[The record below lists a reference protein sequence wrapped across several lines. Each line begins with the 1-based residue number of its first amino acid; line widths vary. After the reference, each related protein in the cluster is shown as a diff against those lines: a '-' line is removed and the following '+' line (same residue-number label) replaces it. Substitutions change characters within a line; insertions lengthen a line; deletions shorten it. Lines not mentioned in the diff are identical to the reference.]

1 MKTSDFN
8 KQLTSSQL
16 KENIAK
22 QFGVNVNL
30 TKYNREQLED
40 MRNKLRTRV
49 FQQEGSAGI
58 NDLLTN
64 ETYQKDKAMLEL
76 LNTRIKEMLGEDIK
90 KLKDKMIELS
100 EGKKGVKVAKHPKG
114 SKGSNMA
121 SQDHDG
127 DGRIETD
134 KEEVWGSRARA
145 AAKAGKPFQEAVK
158 DKVCPKCGEKQHT
171 GKCAVE
177 EEVYTGA
184 SEWKQTSMSLAA
196 AKKKFGDANAKIE
209 GKNRLGE
216 PIVVVRTGDVKEGFD
231 DMMKA
236 VADRNKGTEQGKKS
250 VSKTG
255 HEVDRSKPG
264 VVKAT
269 KVAPKE
275 KDVKEAAKKAKEP
288 FAVGMAAAKKE
299 AGIKKTPAKDL
310 PKAVV
315 KKGHEIGKSIKK
327 SQKDESAAI
336 YRRHVKIVNESLQY
350 LLSEDEEEKAEAI
363 TAAGD
368 MANDFTS
375 WMQRVGQYQTKV
387 MIELSD
393 EIRHNFGAQ
402 QAEAFKQAVSPALAA
417 TLETLTAQREVIS
430 NAISVLAGG
439 QVPPAEPMG
448 APTTP
453 EPEAGMEPAAPDTL
467 NPPAGDEF
475 AASEPAATGREMR
488 ESKFSR
494 RLAESH
500 SIISK
505 LAR

>member
-100 EGKKGVKVAKHPKG
+100 EGKKGVKVAKHPRG

-145 AAKAGKPFQEAVK
+145 AAKSGKPFQEAVK

-177 EEVYTGA
+177 EAWPGTPGGYEPGKDSKPQPSGGA
-184 SEWKQTSMSLAA
+184 G
-196 AKKKFGDANAKIE
+196 KKKGSAY
-209 GKNRLGE
+209 GG
-216 PIVVVRTGDVKEGFD
+216 
-231 DMMKA
+231 
-236 VADRNKGTEQGKKS
+236 
-250 VSKTG
+250 SKQKDTP
-255 HEVDRSKPG
+255 S
-264 VVKAT
+264 
-269 KVAPKE
+269 KE
-275 KDVKEAAKKAKEP
+275 KDVKEAAKKVKEP

-310 PKAVV
+310 PKKVV

-453 EPEAGMEPAAPDTL
+453 EPEAGMEPAAPDTM

-488 ESKFSR
+488 ESMFSR
-494 RLAESH
+494 KLAESH

>member
-1 MKTSDFN
+1 MKTDVFFN
-8 KQLTSSQL
+8 KLSSVQIQ
-16 KENIAK
+16 ENIAK
-22 QFGVNVNL
+22 HFNAKVNL
-30 TKYNREQLED
+30 SKYSREQLED
-40 MRNKLRTRV
+40 MRNK
-49 FQQEGSAGI
+49 F

-64 ETYQKDKAMLEL
+64 ENYQKDKAMLEL
-76 LNTRIKEMLGEDIK
+76 LNTRIKEMLGEQIK
-90 KLKDKMIELS
+90 QLKDKMIELS

-114 SKGSNMA
+114 SKGS
-121 SQDHDG
+121 G
-127 DGRIETD
+127 DGNLANNYPPFD
-134 KEEVWGSRARA
+134 KVTRGDVVAGA
-145 AAKAGKPFQEAVK
+145 LGKDQKGGKAGKPFQEAVK

-177 EEVYTGA
+177 E
-184 SEWKQTSMSLAA
+184 
-196 AKKKFGDANAKIE
+196 
-209 GKNRLGE
+209 
-216 PIVVVRTGDVKEGFD
+216 GFD

-236 VADRNKGTEQGKKS
+236 VADRNKGTEAGKKS
-250 VSKTG
+250 KSKTG

-327 SQKDESAAI
+327 SQKNESLLT
-336 YRRHVKIVNESLQY
+336 YRRNVKLVNESLQY
-350 LLSEDEEEKAEAI
+350 LINEDEEEKAQAI
-363 TAAGD
+363 TSAGD

-393 EIRHNFGAQ
+393 EIRHNFGPAE
-402 QAEAFKQAVSPALAA
+402 AEAFKQAVSPALAA
-417 TLETLTAQREVIS
+417 TLETLTSQREVIS
-430 NAISVLAGG
+430 NAIAQLAGG
-439 QVPPAEPMG
+439 QVPTPMGAAPTPEMPAEP
-448 APTTP
+448 AP
-453 EPEAGMEPAAPDTL
+453 EPSAPDMM
-467 NPPAGDEF
+467 NEPGDEF
-475 AASEPAATGREMR
+475 AASDAAAGAGASGREMR
-488 ESKFSR
+488 ENRFMRKI
-494 RLAESH
+494 AESH

-505 LAR
+505 LAK